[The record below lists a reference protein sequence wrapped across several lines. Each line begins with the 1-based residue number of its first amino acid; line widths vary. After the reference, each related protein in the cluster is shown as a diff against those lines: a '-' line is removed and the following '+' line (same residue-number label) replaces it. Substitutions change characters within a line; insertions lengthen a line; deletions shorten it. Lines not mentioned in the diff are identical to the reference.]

1 MNDDTHVMSPPTQ
14 RIMNLLNQSGMENA
28 GCWLFLK
35 ESHTYNSHSQNRKTR
50 DTISPDTASIY
61 THRWQKLTVGLSL
74 GCVGTELR
82 YKHT

>member
-1 MNDDTHVMSPPTQ
+1 MRDADHS
-14 RIMNLLNQSGMENA
+14 S
-28 GCWLFLK
+28 K

-50 DTISPDTASIY
+50 DTISPDTASTEKAASIY